1 MINSQAGSKRQVLNQ
16 CFRNLME
23 GIEQNLLV
31 ESRDRFTQNV
41 SVFQRAVA
49 LHSEGV
55 ADAGSLGMKS

>member
-1 MINSQAGSKRQVLNQ
+1 
-16 CFRNLME
+16 ME